1 MSGYKCFQIELSRGY
16 DYTAFR
22 EDIKKLYTYA
32 GVDGEN
38 TVFLFSDTQVTQKCF
53 IDLPRSCTN
62 LFANISFI

>member
-32 GVDGEN
+32 GVEGEN
-38 TVFLFSDTQVTQKCF
+38 TVFLFSDTQVTQ
-53 IDLPRSCTN
+53 LTLLMNS
-62 LFANISFI
+62 